1 MKAPWFILLLYIL
14 VSCHA
19 VDKSKEQESELQS
32 LVIASDLSN
41 QQIKSIAEDAQGHI
55 WIGTFRGLNKFNANE
70 YHQYFCADDS
80 LGLPDNQIQDILLDS
95 KKQLWIATVNG
106 VCQYTDQDNFVHIPI
121 NASNKNMVQL
131 IENKEGRMFFNAVL
145 QLYAYNPLTKSI
157 DCVIPNLD
165 PNHTFNVRCYIDD
178 NDKLWVV
185 SPRALVCY
193 DSSTLVLKDSISL
206 RGTPSYSFM
215 HNKKELWLTGNHTI
229 AIFDTQ
235 THQFKELPQAI
246 KQHPLL
252 SNANIE
258 YIHPYGDN
266 SLLINTSKHGMFY
279 YNFIDNTVTHQEED
293 GFPFEVPPF
302 KISKI
307 FTDSQKNLW
316 FGSLDQGISVSYHYK
331 ERFNNNNYLRSA
343 FPRLV

>member
-1 MKAPWFILLLYIL
+1 MKTLYLILLLFLFYSCSQQN
-14 VSCHA
+14 VSENNPEEFENSTISN
-19 VDKSKEQESELQS
+19 D
-32 LVIASDLSN
+32 ISN
-41 QQIKSIAEDAQGHI
+41 QKINVFAEDAFGHI
-55 WIGTFRGLNKFNANE
+55 WLGTFRGLNKYNVHE
-70 YHQYFCADDS
+70 YHQYFCTDDS
-80 LGLPDNQIQDILLDS
+80 LGLPDNQIQDIMLDS

-106 VCQYTDQDNFVHIPI
+106 MCQYTDQDNFVHIPI
-121 NASNKNMVQL
+121 NASNKNVVQL

-246 KQHPLL
+246 KQHPL
-252 SNANIE
+252 
-258 YIHPYGDN
+258 
-266 SLLINTSKHGMFY
+266 
-279 YNFIDNTVTHQEED
+279 
-293 GFPFEVPPF
+293 
-302 KISKI
+302 
-307 FTDSQKNLW
+307 
-316 FGSLDQGISVSYHYK
+316 
-331 ERFNNNNYLRSA
+331 
-343 FPRLV
+343 